1 MCKNVHLISEITLKE
16 LTQKPYKG
24 ILCLPEDRRHG
35 LTGIAHYFIAFLSTG
50 NNIIDQ
56 KSKDFIFLSKEINY
70 LISA

>member
-16 LTQKPYKG
+16 LTQKPSMLPHTKG
-24 ILCLPEDRRHG
+24 FYAFQKIRRHG

-56 KSKDFIFLSKEINY
+56 KSNDFIF
-70 LISA
+70 